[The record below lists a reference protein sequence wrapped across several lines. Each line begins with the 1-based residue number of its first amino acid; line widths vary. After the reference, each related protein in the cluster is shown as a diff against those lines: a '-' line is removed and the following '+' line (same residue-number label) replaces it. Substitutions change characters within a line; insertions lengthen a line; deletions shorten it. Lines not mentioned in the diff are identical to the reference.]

1 MLNGNAIHYFLIKK
15 KFISQ
20 EWRLKLINFNWLFF
34 PFFSIFS
41 VNDDCS
47 SKQTSNKDSSDVFT
61 LQLNS
66 LLRGVGGGSSVKDSF
81 LNNNNNNKDAPAN
94 DGNVPQQ
101 FDAKCYI
108 ENGKI
113 NFGKLITDEVLAA
126 DHKLVEAA
134 KKTVC
139 INRLLKKTITNHN
152 NYMYLIVS
160 DQYSRYHSINCN
172 NSR

>member
-1 MLNGNAIHYFLIKK
+1 MFSLLFLCT
-15 KFISQ
+15 
-20 EWRLKLINFNWLFF
+20 
-34 PFFSIFS
+34 FSAT
-41 VNDDCS
+41 DDCS
-47 SKQTSNKDSSDVFT
+47 SQKSNSREPADVFT

-81 LNNNNNNKDAPAN
+81 LNNNNNKESSGN
-94 DGNVPQQ
+94 DVKGPQQ

-134 KKTVC
+134 KKTV
-139 INRLLKKTITNHN
+139 RK
-152 NYMYLIVS
+152 
-160 DQYSRYHSINCN
+160 
-172 NSR
+172 